1 MRSSSV
7 PAPHHRRACECFSR
21 VSSTDPIKTALA
33 MIFKLAETAE
43 KGWRRLDGHHHLPK
57 VIRGVTFTD
66 GVEGVSRQAQ
76 AAAA

>member
-21 VSSTDPIKTALA
+21 VSSTDPIKCLA

-43 KGWRRLDGHHHLPK
+43 KSWRRLDGHHHLPK